1 MASVERT
8 AYPLLP
14 SQLPAKELHR
24 CYSLSDSEIE
34 WVNNTAKSPALS
46 IGLAIQLKVFQQL
59 HYFVPF
65 EELPQE
71 LISHVRQC
79 LRYGARI
86 APRYSNPRTLYRHQA
101 AVRQYLQVTPFYSSD
116 GLAITE
122 EIARDC
128 AVVLEQRVD
137 LINAMLDELIQ
148 RGYEL
153 PAYSTLNNIA
163 ETALASAQE
172 VTFNLIVLRAP
183 IEVIYKLKEL
193 LDTDFGRRQSDFN
206 ALKQA
211 PKKPSRK
218 HLEVLIDHL
227 AWLESF
233 GDLDAILEGVVDA
246 KIRHFATQAAASD
259 VAELKDCSLPK
270 RYTLMLALIYRMRVR
285 TRDHLAEMFI
295 RRIST
300 IHKRAKE
307 ELEQIQARQRQKL
320 EQLAATLDGV
330 VQILVQEPDDQE
342 AGSLIREFL
351 SPDGNLDR
359 LRETCAEVQATGGNN
374 YLPLIWKHFKS
385 HRSLLFRLSH
395 LLQLEPTTQDRSL
408 IQALQLIQDSEN
420 LNREWIDEHVDLSF
434 ASERWVK
441 VVRRP
446 ASEGPPTNRRYLE
459 VCVFSY
465 LASELRSGDMCVL
478 GSESFAD
485 YRKQLLPWEECFHRL
500 PAYCEKVGL
509 PGTAKEFVAS
519 LKIQLEETAQHLDEK
534 FPSCRGDV
542 SINEAG
548 EPVLRRVIARDIP
561 PSAISLQTALMQRMP
576 ARHVLDIMANIEHWI
591 QFTRHFGPMSGNEP
605 KLKEPAERYLMTIF
619 AMGCNL
625 GPNQAARHLA
635 GNVTPHMLSY
645 TNRRH
650 LSLEKL
656 DKANRELVEL
666 YLQLD
671 LPKLW
676 GDGKAVAADGTQF
689 DFYDDNLLAG
699 YHFRYRKMGAVAYR
713 HVANNYI
720 AVFQHFIPPGIW
732 EAIYVIEGLLKVDL
746 SVEPDTVYSDTQGQS
761 ATVFAFTHLL
771 GINLMPR
778 IRNWRDLVMCRPDRG
793 VSYKHIN
800 RLFTDTADWHLIE
813 THWQDLMQVALSIQ
827 AGKISSPMLLRK
839 LGSYSRR
846 NKLYHAAQAL
856 GSVIR
861 TIFLLNWI
869 GSRELRQ
876 EVTANT
882 NKIESYNGF
891 SKWLS
896 FGGDVIAENDPDEQ
910 QKRLRY
916 NDMVASSVILQNTVD
931 MMRILQKLARDGWQ
945 FTDDDVSFLSPY
957 LTSNVKRFGEFN
969 LKLKRPPEPWIK
981 DSIFQQAA
989 GSMRAKQMSDSNVEV
1004 TN

>member
-233 GDLDAILEGVVDA
+233 GDLDAILEGVIDA

-420 LNREWIDEHVDLSF
+420 LHREWIDEHVDLSF

>member
-1 MASVERT
+1 MASLERT
-8 AYPLLP
+8 AYPK
-14 SQLPAKELHR
+14 LPAHLSTKELHQN
-24 CYSLSDSEIE
+24 YSLSESELE
-34 WVNNTAKSPALS
+34 WLSRTAKSPALT
-46 IGLAIQLKVFQQL
+46 IGLAVLLKAFQQL
-59 HYFVPF
+59 HYFPAL
-65 EELPQE
+65 ED
-71 LISHVRQC
+71 ISAEIINHVRSC
-79 LRYGARI
+79 LSYGARI
-86 APRYSNPRTLYRHQA
+86 IPRYANTRTLYRHQTA
-101 AVRQYLQVTPFYSSD
+101 IRQYLQITPFYGSD
-116 GLAITE
+116 ALK
-122 EIARDC
+122 IAKE
-128 AVVLEQRVD
+128 AAHETVVVLDQRVD
-137 LINAMLDELIQ
+137 VINVLIGVLLE

-153 PAYSTLNNIA
+153 PAYSTLNDAA
-163 ETALASAQE
+163 EDAQVALQE
-172 VTFNLIVLRAP
+172 KIFNCVVDRAP
-183 IEVIYKLKEL
+183 IDVIYRLRDL

-206 ALKQA
+206 VLKQV

-218 HLEVLIDHL
+218 HLEILIDHL
-227 AWLESF
+227 DWLEGF
-233 GDLDAILEGVVDA
+233 GDLDAIFEGIVDT
-246 KIRHFATQAAASD
+246 KIWFFANQAAKSD
-259 VAELKDCSLPK
+259 VSELKDCSLPK
-270 RYTLMLALIYRMRVR
+270 RYTLMLALIYLMRVR
-285 TRDHLAEMFI
+285 ARDHLAEMFI
-295 RRIST
+295 KRIAT
-300 IHKRAKE
+300 IHKRAKD
-307 ELEQIQARQRQKL
+307 ELEQIQVRQRKKL
-320 EQLAATLDGV
+320 ELLVGTLGGVLEILA
-330 VQILVQEPDDQE
+330 QEPDNQE
-342 AGSLIREFL
+342 AGSLIREYL
-351 SPDGNLDR
+351 SAEGNIDR
-359 LRETCAEVQATGGNN
+359 LREACAEVQATGGSN
-374 YLPLIWKHFKS
+374 YLPLLWKHFKS

-395 LLQLEPTTQDRSL
+395 LLKLEPTTQDRSL
-408 IQALQLIQDSEN
+408 IEALQMVQENEN
-420 LNREWIDEHVDLSF
+420 LHREWIDEHVDLSF
-434 ASERWVK
+434 ASDRWLK
-441 VVRRP
+441 IVRRSP
-446 ASEGPPTNRRYLE
+446 SEGPPTNRRFLE
-459 VCVFSY
+459 VCVFSH
-465 LASELRSGDMCVL
+465 LANELRSGDICVL

-485 YRKQLLPWEECFHRL
+485 YRKQLLPWDECLARL
-500 PAYCEKVGL
+500 PEYCEKVGL
-509 PGTAKEFVAS
+509 SSTAKEFVAS
-519 LKIQLEETAQHLDEK
+519 LKEQLESTAQQLDDK
-534 FPSCRGDV
+534 FPNCRGDV

-548 EPVLRRVIARDIP
+548 EPVLRRVVARDIP
-561 PSAISLQTALMQRMP
+561 PSAISLQTAITQRMP

-591 QFTRHFGPMSGNEP
+591 QFTRHFGPMSGSDP

-650 LSLEKL
+650 LPLDKL

-689 DFYDDNLLAG
+689 DFYDENLLAG

-732 EAIYVIEGLLKVDL
+732 EAIYVIEGLLKADH
-746 SVEPDTVYSDTQGQS
+746 SVEVDTVYSDTQGQS

-778 IRNWRDLVMCRPDRG
+778 IRNWRNLVMYRPDR
-793 VSYKHIN
+793 SAKYKHIN
-800 RLFTDTADWHLIE
+800 SLFTDTVNWSQIE

-846 NKLYHAAQAL
+846 NKLYHAAQEL
-856 GSVIR
+856 GCVIR
-861 TIFLLNWI
+861 TIFLLKWI
-869 GSRELRQ
+869 GNRELRR

-896 FGGDVIAENDPDEQ
+896 FGGDIIAENDPDEQ

-916 NDMVASSVILQNTVD
+916 NDMIASSVILQNTVD

-945 FTDDDVSFLSPY
+945 FTDEDVSFLSPY

-989 GSMRAKQMSDSNVEV
+989 GSIRGQQVPNNKVEK